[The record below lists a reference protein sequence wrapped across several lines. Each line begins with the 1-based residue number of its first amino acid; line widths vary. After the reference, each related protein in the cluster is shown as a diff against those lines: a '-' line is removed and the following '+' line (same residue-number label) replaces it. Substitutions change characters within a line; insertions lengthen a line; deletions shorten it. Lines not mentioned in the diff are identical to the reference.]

1 MEYTITNARIFFQ
14 GRIQSY
20 DLLIRDGKI
29 VKIGRDLKADS
40 TVDARGLL
48 ILPGGIDSHVH
59 FRDMGEAH
67 KENWFTGSSSAAA
80 GGVTTVIEHPNT
92 VPPTTTVPALKKKL
106 MAAEISVVDYGI
118 NAGVTGDYEDL
129 ISLKKEGITAFG
141 EIFMADLEEEKI
153 FEALKIARETGTTAC
168 MHAEDRKSV
177 LEDPKRPEIC
187 EINAIESV
195 LKMKKSL
202 GVKLHICHLSTKRGL
217 ELLKG
222 RKITKEVTPHHL
234 LLSKDDFER
243 AGSFAKMNPPLR
255 DESDRASLWQ
265 GMREGDIDI
274 MASDHAPHTIEEKSM
289 QVLDAPSGVPG
300 VETMIPL
307 MLPFVKKDIIPLE
320 RLVALAS
327 HNPARIFGLESKGAI
342 EVGKDADLIFID
354 MKAEEKIKPDK
365 LHSKCCWTPFEGK
378 NAIFPVKVLIRGEIV
393 FEDGTVKGK
402 AGFGNFLRGSG
413 SSTGIETKS

>member
-1 MEYTITNARIFFQ
+1 MKFTITNARIFFQ

-20 DLLIRDGKI
+20 DLLIRGGRIEHIGK
-29 VKIGRDLKADS
+29 DLKAENNM
-40 TVDARGLL
+40 DARGLL
-48 ILPGGIDSHVH
+48 ILPGAIDSHVH
-59 FRDMGEAH
+59 FRDMGEAQ
-67 KENWFTGSSSAAA
+67 KEDWFTGSLSAAA

-92 VPPTTTVPALKKKL
+92 VPPTTTVDALKKKL
-106 MAAEISVVDYGI
+106 KAAERSIVDYGI
-118 NAGVTGDYEDL
+118 NGGVSGDYEDL
-129 ISLKKEGITAFG
+129 FSLKKEGVTAFG
-141 EIFMADLEEEKI
+141 EIFMADLEDKEI
-153 FEALKIARETGTTAC
+153 FGALKIVKDTGKTAC

-177 LEDPKRPEIC
+177 LKDPKRPKIC
-187 EINAIESV
+187 EIKAIESV

-202 GVKLHICHLSTKRGL
+202 DVKLHICHLSTKRGL

-265 GMREGDIDI
+265 GIREGNIEI
-274 MASDHAPHTIEEKSM
+274 LASDHAPHTIEEKSM
-289 QVLDAPSGVPG
+289 QVSDAPSGVPG

-307 MLPFVKKDIIPLE
+307 MLPLVRKNMISLE
-320 RLVALAS
+320 RLVEIAS
-327 HNPARIFGLESKGAI
+327 NNPAKIFGLESKGAI

-365 LHSKCCWTPFEGK
+365 LHSKCIWTPFEGK
-378 NAIFPVKVLIRGEIV
+378 TAIFSDKVLIRGEVV
-393 FEDGTVKGK
+393 FEDGSVQCK
-402 AGFGNFLRGSG
+402 AGYGNFLR
-413 SSTGIETKS
+413 SS